1 MNEKEVEGE
10 VERRVEREGLRDGTR
25 VSIRPIRPEDAPRLQ
40 ALFTRLS
47 PTSIYLRFLGYRK
60 MPSDEEAR
68 SLAEVDYH
76 NRMAFV
82 AFVESELEE
91 RIIGV
96 ARYAAVE
103 NAVPRAAEAAVVV
116 EDEYQ
121 GRGLGTILLKRL
133 VDYAREDGVHS
144 LWATVHRNNAQ
155 ILRFV
160 KRSGLPVERRA
171 LTEGTWDI
179 RVHLED

>member
-1 MNEKEVEGE
+1 MSGKEAETEG
-10 VERRVEREGLRDGTR
+10 RVERVSLRDGTR
-25 VSIRPIRPEDAPRLQ
+25 ASIRPIRPEDAPRLQ
-40 ALFTRLS
+40 ALFKRLS
-47 PTSIYLRFLGYRK
+47 PASIYLRFLGYRK
-60 MPSDEEAR
+60 MLSDEEAR

-82 AFVESELEE
+82 ACMEQRTGE

-171 LTEGTWDI
+171 LTEGAWDI
-179 RVHLED
+179 RVHLRD